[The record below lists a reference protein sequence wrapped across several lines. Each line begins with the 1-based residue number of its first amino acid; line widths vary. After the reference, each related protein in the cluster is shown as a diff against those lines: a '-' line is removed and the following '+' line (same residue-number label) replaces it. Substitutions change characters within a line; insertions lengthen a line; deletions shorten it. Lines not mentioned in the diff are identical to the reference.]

1 MTRSVFV
8 KSAVSILVLGLVGCA
23 GVSTKEDQIDSVVS
37 SQSDVLKK
45 IVTLRQQ
52 EAVKTRINS
61 DPVLAEQENVLMS
74 GLDSVI
80 NSQEAFLRAR
90 NKTEE
95 IRGVHVR

>member
-52 EAVKTRINS
+52 ESVKARISS
-61 DPVLAEQENVLMS
+61 DPVLVEQENVLMS

-80 NSQEAFLRAR
+80 SSQETFLKAR
-90 NKTEE
+90 NKPEKLG
-95 IRGVHVR
+95 GVHVR

>member
-1 MTRSVFV
+1 MNKLYFRT
-8 KSAVSILVLGLVGCA
+8 VLPMFIVGLVGCA

-52 EAVKTRINS
+52 ESVKTRINS

-80 NSQEAFLRAR
+80 SSQEAFLKAR